1 MRDARVRVLYA
12 ILTVSQCRTLPLERD
27 TLTDVGQ
34 NMANVKIHHYRILT
48 AMETAAIL
56 SHADAPPEVE
66 FSEDVFVDFGPDP
79 YFPFQRTG
87 LERVDGDTK
96 EALRDGVKRFAPRAP
111 GVYGMIDALG
121 RLVYV
126 GKSKLLRNRL
136 LSYFLPN
143 NEEDKAGRIAAT
155 SSAIVWEAQPSEFAA
170 LLREQYLI
178 RHFQPRFNVQGLP
191 KRQQPIFLCLGRPP
205 AEQLYT
211 TRQPDA
217 NATLQIGPLFGAT
230 RAARSLEVLNR
241 IFKLR
246 DCGTKQKCSFTDQLQ
261 LFDIELR
268 PGCIRLEIESCL
280 GPCISACSKDAYRQ
294 AVSQAKD
301 FLLGLNASPIE
312 ILEDQMAKAAD
323 RQHFEQAAVLRE
335 DVKAVKWLSR
345 RAVEL
350 KKARDRYTF
359 VYQVKGTDCGRRP
372 GQPSDK
378 FDIWYLIRRGTL
390 EGAVAAPSTESE
402 KRSLRRRLS
411 RWLDAELACAG
422 DIAPRPETLA
432 LISSWFRNHRS

>member
-1 MRDARVRVLYA
+1 
-12 ILTVSQCRTLPLERD
+12 
-27 TLTDVGQ
+27 
-34 NMANVKIHHYRILT
+34 
-48 AMETAAIL
+48 METAAVF
-56 SHADAPPEVE
+56 SDDTGRSEVE
-66 FSEDVFVDFGPDP
+66 FSDDVFVDFGPDP
-79 YFPFQRTG
+79 YFPFRRTG
-87 LERVDGDTK
+87 LQRVDGETK
-96 EALRDGVKRFAPRAP
+96 EQLRDGVKRFAPRAP
-111 GVYGMIDALG
+111 GVYGMIDAVG

-155 SSAIVWEAQPSEFAA
+155 SSAIVWETQPSEFAA

-178 RHFQPRFNVQGLP
+178 RHFRPRFNVQGLP

-211 TRQPDA
+211 SRQPDA

-280 GPCISACSKDAYRQ
+280 GPCISACSKDDYRA
-294 AVSQAKD
+294 AVENARE
-301 FLLGLNASPIE
+301 FLLGLSSTPID
-312 ILEDQMAKAAD
+312 ILEDQMSKAAQ
-323 RQHFEQAAVLRE
+323 RHHFERAAVLRE
-335 DVKAVKWLSR
+335 DIKAVKWLSR
-345 RAVEL
+345 RATEL

-359 VYQVKGTDCGRRP
+359 VYQVKGTDCGTRP
-372 GQPSDK
+372 GQSSDK

-402 KRSLRRRLS
+402 KRALRRRLS
-411 RWLDAELACAG
+411 RWLRAELACAG

-432 LISSWFRNHRS
+432 LISSWFRNNRSELDSAFVPGQQPAPRRKTKRSATKPKTPTRQAASA